1 MNKEIMCVL
10 CPNSCHLKIEYDES
24 TKEITSLTGGTCK
37 RAHDFALQEIT
48 NPMRTLTF
56 SVLVSGGTLP
66 LISTRSEGQI
76 PLTDISKYV
85 TILKGLQLP
94 APVLS
99 GDVVFQDDSCKII
112 ATKNVNK
119 HK

>member
-10 CPNSCHLKIEYDES
+10 CPNSCHLKIEYDEN
-24 TKEITSLTGGTCK
+24 TKTITSLTGGTCK

-66 LISTRSEGQI
+66 LVSTRSEEQI
-76 PLTDISKYV
+76 PLTDISKY
-85 TILKGLQLP
+85 TAKLKELQLS
-94 APVLS
+94 APVIS
-99 GDVVFQDDSCKII
+99 GDVVYQDDSCKII
-112 ATKNVNK
+112 ATKTVSK